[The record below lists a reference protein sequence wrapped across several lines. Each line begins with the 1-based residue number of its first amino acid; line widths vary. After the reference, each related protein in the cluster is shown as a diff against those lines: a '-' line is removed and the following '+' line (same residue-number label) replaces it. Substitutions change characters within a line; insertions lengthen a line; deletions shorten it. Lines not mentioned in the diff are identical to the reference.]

1 MIEEILD
8 EREMAFLKELEKHE
22 NRWVAIIESDGAK
35 IVVGSGK
42 DAVEAMEEAEAK
54 GFGDAFL
61 LKVQPFD
68 RGYIPLTH

>member
-8 EREMAFLKELEKHE
+8 DKETAFLKELEKHE
-22 NRWVAIIESDGAK
+22 NKWVAIIESDSTK

-42 DAVEAMEEAEAK
+42 DAVEAMNEAENK

-68 RGYIPLTH
+68 RGYIPFTN